1 MVHVYCDESGSL
13 APGDAHFSIA
23 AVAIP
28 PEVAARMLKT
38 FCKRAKFR
46 GHEVKG
52 TALNP
57 RDRRLFLEILE
68 EHTECR
74 GVAVMCVQGHPTGSW
89 ARGEFRQRERV
100 LYRHMITE
108 ACASTLIGLGPEV
121 LGVTADQGRYKRIEL
136 DEVAKELEGDFLA
149 LAGRRVPFSYA
160 ESHRAPGLQIADVLC
175 NAAGKLYGDGPDRAA
190 TMDAL
195 SPLMKAER
203 LVIRPAELP
212 RLAPDWLLSN
222 TFAFEFRWQ
231 TDDYC
236 P

>member
-13 APGDAHFSIA
+13 APGDAHFSVA

-28 PEVAARMLKT
+28 PEVATRMLKS
-38 FCKRAKFR
+38 FCKRAK
-46 GHEVKG
+46 VKG
-52 TALNP
+52 NEIKGSHLNA

-74 GVAVMCVQGHPTGSW
+74 GVAVMCVQGHPTGNW
-89 ARGEFRQRERV
+89 ARGEFRHRERV
-100 LYRHMITE
+100 LYRHMIAE
-108 ACASTLIGLGPEV
+108 ACASTLIGLGPEIQ
-121 LGVTADQGRYKRIEL
+121 GITADQGRYKRAEL

-175 NAAGKLYGDGPDRAA
+175 NAAGKLYRNGPDQAA

-195 SPLMKAER
+195 SPMMKAER
-203 LVIRPAELP
+203 LVIRPAELR
-212 RLAPDWLLSN
+212 RLAPSWLLSN
-222 TFAFEFRWQ
+222 EAGWYGSQWDTYF
-231 TDDYC
+231 